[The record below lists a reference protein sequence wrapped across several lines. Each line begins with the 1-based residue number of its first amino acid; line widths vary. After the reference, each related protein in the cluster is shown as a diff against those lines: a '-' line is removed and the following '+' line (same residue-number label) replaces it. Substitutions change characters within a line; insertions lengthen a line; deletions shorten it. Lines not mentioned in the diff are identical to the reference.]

1 MNKMKTKSKGDDR
14 MMYCKKCVMPATR
27 PGISFDEEGV
37 CQACRVEEQ
46 KNRIAWDDRIEE
58 LKKLCDR
65 YRGVY
70 GDGYDCIIAVSGG
83 KDSHY
88 QTYVMKELMGMN
100 PLLVTVE
107 DNFPMTKAGVHNLKN
122 ISEEF
127 GCDIIALKPNIKV
140 QKKLMRKTFGKYGK
154 PTWYI
159 DRLIY
164 TYPIHIAVKFNIPL
178 VVYGENVNY
187 EYGGDQKAEKYS
199 ANDQIFN
206 GVASDIPWGE
216 LIDDEI
222 SMKDLVLCVFPD
234 KKELEELKLDSIYL
248 SYFVRWNSIKNYLFA
263 KKRGFRDLTHEWIRE
278 HHIENFDQVDSRAYL
293 VHPWMKYP
301 KYGHATATDYAS
313 RFIRYGVIRREE
325 AIELVKKQDHK
336 LDQLALHDFLDFTG
350 YSHKEFWEIVDKF
363 YNRDIFEKVDGEWKL
378 KNPIWEQ
385 E

>member
-1 MNKMKTKSKGDDR
+1 

-27 PGISFDEEGV
+27 PGILFDEGGV

-325 AIELVKKQDHK
+325 AIELVKKHDHK

-378 KNPIWEQ
+378 KNPIWEH